1 METNGINVLSLFDGM
16 SCGMIALERAG
27 IPVKN
32 YYASEIDKY
41 AITVSKANYP
51 QIQQIGSVTEL
62 NYIDGYLCSPTQQ
75 IYVGEIDLLIG
86 GSPCQNFSFAGSRK
100 GMVTKDN
107 AEVLSLDQYLELK
120 RDGFEFKGESFLF
133 WEYVRL
139 LKEVKPKHF
148 LLENVKMAKKW
159 SDLITSIVKVKP
171 ILINSALVSAQQ
183 RKRLYWTSIENITQP
198 QDKGI
203 VLKDV
208 IDYSVPFKNY
218 FDYSKTKFAPSM
230 TNGVITINPRK
241 TDGSQ
246 SYQQDRIYHTAG
258 KMTCLSAELSGRFN
272 VSKPIN
278 LGNINPSGRGQNGN
292 VYSVEGLSPCLTTNK
307 GEGFKCAH
315 NVYRVNDNER
325 VLGITENERGYRPH
339 KGDIAKSGISELG
352 RILKPDSK
360 TDTVLT
366 SHMPKIAVNDNI
378 KDLLWRKA
386 TPLECE
392 RLQTVPDGYSSI
404 VSDSQRYKM
413 LGNGWT
419 VDVIAHIFKNLKHGT
434 NR

>member
-51 QIQQIGSVTEL
+51 QIQQIGSVTDL

-107 AEVLSLDQYLELK
+107 VEVLSLDQYLELK

-139 LKEVKPKHF
+139 LKEIKPKKF
-148 LLENVKMAKKW
+148 LLENVRMHDKW
-159 SDLITSIVKVKP
+159 KNI
-171 ILINSALVSAQQ
+171 INSIIGYQSLEINSSLLSGQN
-183 RKRLYWTSIENITQP
+183 RPRLYWT
-198 QDKGI
+198 
-203 VLKDV
+203 
-208 IDYSVPFKNY
+208 
-218 FDYSKTKFAPSM
+218 
-230 TNGVITINPRK
+230 
-241 TDGSQ
+241 
-246 SYQQDRIYHTAG
+246 
-258 KMTCLSAELSGRFN
+258 
-272 VSKPIN
+272 
-278 LGNINPSGRGQNGN
+278 NINSINMPIDKKIDIKVLLGGECRSITNQGKTVGKVLNKSYCLLARDYKGFGN
-292 VYSVEGLSPCLTTNK
+292 QAMTGIKVGDTDLFRRLT
-307 GEGFKCAH
+307 
-315 NVYRVNDNER
+315 
-325 VLGITENERGYRPH
+325 
-339 KGDIAKSGISELG
+339 
-352 RILKPDSK
+352 
-360 TDTVLT
+360 
-366 SHMPKIAVNDNI
+366 PKEYEI
-378 KDLLWRKA
+378 
-386 TPLECE
+386 
-392 RLQTVPDGYSSI
+392 LQTVPEDYTSH
-404 VSDSQRYKM
+404 VSNSQRYKM